1 MQPGTWRGTGG
12 SACQEQG
19 HGTSDPFPGG
29 SAVPW
34 LWETGVG
41 EGQDSVTQNQRGD
54 LLCEA
59 GGVKGRIKKNFELKL
74 AEI

>member
-1 MQPGTWRGTGG
+1 M
-12 SACQEQG
+12 
-19 HGTSDPFPGG
+19 SDPFPGG

-34 LWETGVG
+34 LWETGLG